1 MEIQSSLLRSSQSS
15 EIQLGIARKGTHV
28 KYNDETQ
35 MEPMLQNA
43 VQELLHRLNLQ
54 GNSSTRHLFIAQL
67 NGITTA
73 LHAITGV
80 VWSVKVVNGKAVF
93 INEDETEC
101 ITAE

>member
-1 MEIQSSLLRSSQSS
+1 M
-15 EIQLGIARKGTHV
+15 
-28 KYNDETQ
+28 KYNDETL

-54 GNSSTRHLFIAQL
+54 GNSSTRHLLIAQL
-67 NGITTA
+67 IGITTA

-80 VWSVKVVNGKAVF
+80 VWSVKVVNGKAIF

-101 ITAE
+101 ITTE